1 MLRGVVWAPV
11 CQLDCKDSGFE
22 RMIRDGI
29 NGVMMVIRVDLRSL
43 VKFGAVSIRVG
54 VQRRY
59 PVAPFCWGQSL
70 R

>member
-1 MLRGVVWAPV
+1 
-11 CQLDCKDSGFE
+11 
-22 RMIRDGI
+22 MIRDGI

-43 VKFGAVSIRVG
+43 VKFEAVSIRVG

-59 PVAPFCWGQSL
+59 PVAPFCWGQIL

>member
-1 MLRGVVWAPV
+1 
-11 CQLDCKDSGFE
+11 
-22 RMIRDGI
+22 MIRDGI

-43 VKFGAVSIRVG
+43 VKFGAVSLRTG

-59 PVAPFCWGQSL
+59 PGALFSSDESL